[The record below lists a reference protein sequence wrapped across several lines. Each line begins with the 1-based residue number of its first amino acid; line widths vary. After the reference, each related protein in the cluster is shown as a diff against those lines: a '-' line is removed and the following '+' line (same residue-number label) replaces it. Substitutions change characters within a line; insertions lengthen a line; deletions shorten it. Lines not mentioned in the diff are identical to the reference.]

1 MKGSGAEENQG
12 KKKTFTARAEGFEG
26 TVSGSISVGTTG
38 DLVFSL
44 HHGTLCDLRQRIQLY
59 TCFLLT
65 GVDIFSS
72 LERNQ
77 KIPQTPQRM
86 NTSPLGL
93 DIINISVSKT

>member
-1 MKGSGAEENQG
+1 MKGSGEEENQG
-12 KKKTFTARAEGFEG
+12 KKKTFTARAEGFEV

-44 HHGTLCDLRQRIQLY
+44 HHGTLCDLRRRIQLY

-72 LERNQ
+72 VERDQ
-77 KIPQTPQRM
+77 KIPQTP
-86 NTSPLGL
+86 
-93 DIINISVSKT
+93 